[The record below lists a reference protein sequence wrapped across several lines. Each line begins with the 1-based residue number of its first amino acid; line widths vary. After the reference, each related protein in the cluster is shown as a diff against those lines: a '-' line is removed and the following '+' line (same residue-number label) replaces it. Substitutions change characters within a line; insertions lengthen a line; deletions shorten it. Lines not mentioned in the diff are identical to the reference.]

1 MRMTGRKEESSLCWL
16 EEEPWR
22 RQDFSR
28 MSESQQNTQ
37 VYKVRSTELYFA
49 IDKTQSVNLRLRTNR
64 KI

>member
-1 MRMTGRKEESSLCWL
+1 MRMTGRKEDSSLCGL

-37 VYKVRSTELYFA
+37 VYKVRSNFVYLA
-49 IDKTQSVNLRLRTNR
+49 IDQTQNVNLRTNR
-64 KI
+64 RI